1 MSGELLAL
9 DDVRRFYSSQGR
21 WGGVD
26 QAPLRAV
33 DGVSFAIAPTETISL
48 VGESGCGKTTTAR
61 MVLRLER
68 PTSGRV
74 SFGGKDIHQL
84 KGASLKDYRRSVQ
97 AVFQDP
103 WSSLNPRMRAG
114 DIVAEPLDV
123 LGGRGRAERSARL
136 EASLHA
142 VGLDPALARSFPHEF
157 SGGMRQR
164 IAVARALSTSPR
176 LIVLDEPVS
185 ALDVSI
191 RAQIMNL
198 LRDVQRQFGVAYLL
212 IAHNLAAV
220 RYLSHRVATMYLG
233 QIVEIGTTQQVLS
246 EPRHP
251 YTAALI
257 SASRARPPG
266 ERAKRIVI
274 EAEIPSP
281 MRPPS
286 GCRFHTRCWL
296 YKTLGSPE
304 NCRTEAPPLLQ
315 IEGQQSAACHYA
327 EQMPRYH
334 LGVQA
339 HPSPAPPLG
348 AIQAQPLS

>member
-1 MSGELLAL
+1 M
-9 DDVRRFYSSQGR
+9 
-21 WGGVD
+21 
-26 QAPLRAV
+26 RAV
-33 DGVSFAIAPTETISL
+33 DGVSFAIAPQETISL

-74 SFGGKDIHQL
+74 LFGGNDIHEL
-84 KGASLKDYRRSVQ
+84 DGSALADYRRSVQ

-123 LGGRGRAERSARL
+123 LGGVSRKQRSSRL
-136 EASLHA
+136 EESFRA
-142 VGLDPALARSFPHEF
+142 VGLDPVLARSFPHEF

-164 IAVARALSTSPR
+164 VAVARALSTSPR

-296 YKTLGSPE
+296 YKMLGSPE
-304 NCRTEAPPLLQ
+304 NCRTEVPPLRL
-315 IEGQQSAACHYA
+315 IGGQQSAACHYA
-327 EQMPRYH
+327 EQMPQHH

-339 HPSPAPPLG
+339 HPLPVPAPS
-348 AIQAQPLS
+348 AIQGEPLS

>member
-1 MSGELLAL
+1 MLAL
-9 DDVRRFYSSQGR
+9 ADVRRYYSSQGG

-26 QAPLRAV
+26 QSPVRAV
-33 DGVSFAIAPTETISL
+33 DGVSFAIAPKETISL

-68 PTSGRV
+68 PTSGRI
-74 SFGGKDIHQL
+74 SFEGTDIHRL
-84 KGASLKDYRRSVQ
+84 TGAALKDYRRSVQ

-114 DIVAEPLDV
+114 DIVSEPLDV
-123 LGGRGRAERSARL
+123 LGGVSRSERSARL
-136 EASLHA
+136 EVSFRA
-142 VGLDPALARSFPHEF
+142 VGLDPALHRSFPHEF

-164 IAVARALSTSPR
+164 IAVARALSTAPR

-198 LRDVQRQFGVAYLL
+198 LRDVQREFGVAYLL

-266 ERAKRIVI
+266 ETAKRIVI

-304 NCRTEAPPLLQ
+304 SCRTEEPALRP
-315 IEGQQSAACHYA
+315 IGGQQLAACHYA
-327 EQMPRYH
+327 EEMPQHR

-339 HPSPAPPLG
+339 HPLPAAVPP
-348 AIQAQPLS
+348 AIQAPQLP

>member
-1 MSGELLAL
+1 
-9 DDVRRFYSSQGR
+9 
-21 WGGVD
+21 
-26 QAPLRAV
+26 
-33 DGVSFAIAPTETISL
+33 
-48 VGESGCGKTTTAR
+48 

-68 PTSGRV
+68 PTSGRI
-74 SFGGKDIHQL
+74 SFSGNDIHQL
-84 KGASLKDYRRSVQ
+84 RGATLREYRRSVQ

-123 LGGRGRAERSARL
+123 LGGIDRAQRSASL
-136 EASLHA
+136 EESFRA
-142 VGLDPALARSFPHEF
+142 VGLDPGLARSFPHEF

-164 IAVARALSTSPR
+164 VAVARALSTSPR

-198 LRDVQRQFGVAYLL
+198 LRDVQGRFGVAYLL

-233 QIVEIGTTQQVLS
+233 QIVEIGTTPQVLT

-266 ERAKRIVI
+266 EKTKRIVI
-274 EAEIPSP
+274 DAEIPSP
-281 MRPPS
+281 MHPPP

-296 YKTLGSPE
+296 YKTLRSPAI
-304 NCRTEAPPLLQ
+304 CRTEAPALRP
-315 IEGQQSAACHYA
+315 IAGQQSAACHYA
-327 EQMPRYH
+327 EEMPQYS
-334 LGVQA
+334 LGVRA
-339 HPSPAPPLG
+339 HAVPAADPS
-348 AIQAQPLS
+348 AIPTQPLS

>member
-1 MSGELLAL
+1 MTGGLLAL
-9 DDVRRFYSSQGR
+9 ENVHRYYYAEGP
-21 WGGVD
+21 WGGG
-26 QAPLRAV
+26 QPPLRAV
-33 DGVSFAIAPTETISL
+33 DGISFAIGERETLSL
-48 VGESGCGKTTTAR
+48 VGESGSGKTTTAR

-68 PTSGRV
+68 PTEGRLL
-74 SFGGKDIHQL
+74 FDGQDIHLLGREDQRR
-84 KGASLKDYRRSVQ
+84 YRRAVQ

-114 DIVAEPLDV
+114 DIVGEPIDV
-123 LGGRGRAERSARL
+123 LGGLKRSERSGRI
-136 EASLHA
+136 EASFAA

-164 IAVARALSTSPR
+164 VAVARALATSPR

-198 LRDVQRQFGVAYLL
+198 LRDVQKQFGVAYLL

-233 QIVEIGTTQQVLS
+233 QIVEIGTTQHALS

-266 ERAKRIVI
+266 ATAHRIVL
-274 EAEIPSP
+274 EGEIPSP
-281 MRPPS
+281 MRPPA

-304 NCRTEAPPLLQ
+304 RCRTEAPQLRP
-315 IEGQQSAACHYA
+315 IAGQQSASCHYA
-327 EQMPRYH
+327 EQMPQYH

-339 HPSPAPPLG
+339 AAVASGGPA
-348 AIQAQPLS
+348 AIQGGASI

>member
-1 MSGELLAL
+1 MTAELLAL
-9 DDVRRFYSSQGR
+9 DDVRRYYSSQGR
-21 WGGVD
+21 WGSAD
-26 QAPLRAV
+26 DAPVRAV
-33 DGVSFAIAPTETISL
+33 DGVSFAMAPKETISL

-74 SFGGKDIHQL
+74 TFGGKDIHQL
-84 KGASLKDYRRSVQ
+84 SGAALRDYRRSVQ

-123 LGGRGRAERSARL
+123 LGGIDRSQRSARV
-136 EASLHA
+136 EGSFRA

-164 IAVARALSTSPR
+164 VAVARALSTSPR
-176 LIVLDEPVS
+176 LIVLDEPIS

-198 LRDVQRQFGVAYLL
+198 LRDVQRQFDVAYLL

-266 ERAKRIVI
+266 ETTKRIVI

-304 NCRTEAPPLLQ
+304 RCRTEAPALRP
-315 IEGQQSAACHYA
+315 IAGQQSAACHYA
-327 EQMPRYH
+327 EQMSQYH

-339 HPSPAPPLG
+339 HRVPAADLS
-348 AIQAQPLS
+348 ATQVQPLS